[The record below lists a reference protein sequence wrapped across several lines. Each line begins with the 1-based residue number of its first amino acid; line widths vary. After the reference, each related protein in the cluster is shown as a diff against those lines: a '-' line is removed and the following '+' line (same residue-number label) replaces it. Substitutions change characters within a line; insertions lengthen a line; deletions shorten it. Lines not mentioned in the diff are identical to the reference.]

1 MPLSLPVYFRGRT
14 FVLHTRINGRH
25 FKRSLKTADPRVATL
40 RAIQLL
46 RAAQMAIKGD
56 IPDLSEFDLDPAK
69 LRKYKVNPSTGAME
83 TDGTQQDH
91 DNMMAAIDR
100 IGMIPGGW
108 PKTPS
113 TSGEAA
119 VPIST
124 TKKQRGNT
132 FTDVLAEYKT
142 LKSGASAGT
151 ITDYSATVAE
161 FEKFA
166 KKPAIS
172 EVSEDTI
179 SDYMRWLAKQ
189 GNKEPT
195 IDKKIG
201 ALRAMFNFGKKHK
214 LCHGD
219 NPAAD
224 RNLQS
229 RDQKNAGGHK
239 FYELDEIKQVLGC
252 VEFKAMAETQAN
264 FYLIMVAALITGIR
278 ITALAA
284 LRAEDFRVS
293 IGGNPYI
300 RVLKDKTAAGKRNVP
315 IPKTLHDSMR
325 AYLAKHA
332 DFGFDARSDGK
343 GASDPVRKELQT
355 HLANIKATG
364 DGFTVHGLRKTLN
377 SYFHKNRV
385 QIEERCQ
392 FMGHK
397 IDHVNVGVYT
407 PGHAVEKL
415 TLDDIAN
422 AVTKSQ
428 LELMAMIEFVAMV
441 EETPPSLATDS
452 VQTQ

>member
-1 MPLSLPVYFRGRT
+1 MA
-14 FVLHTRINGRH
+14 ING
-25 FKRSLKTADPRVATL
+25 DN
-40 RAIQLL
+40 
-46 RAAQMAIKGD
+46 
-56 IPDLSEFDLDPAK
+56 PDLSQFDLDPAK
-69 LRKYKVNPSTGAME
+69 LRKYKVDPGTGAVE

-91 DNMMAAIDR
+91 DNLMAYIDR
-100 IGMIPGGW
+100 VGVIPGGW
-108 PKTPS
+108 PKSPPASDATVAP
-113 TSGEAA
+113 TGAA
-119 VPIST
+119 
-124 TKKQRGNT
+124 KKQRGNT
-132 FTDVLAEYKT
+132 FTDVLAEYKI
-142 LKSGASAGT
+142 LKSGASKGT

-166 KKPAIS
+166 KKPAIA

-179 SDYMRWLAKQ
+179 GDYMLWLAKE

-224 RNLQS
+224 RNLQT
-229 RDQKNAGGHK
+229 REQKNAGGHK
-239 FYELDEIKQVLGC
+239 FYELDEIKEVLGC
-252 VEFKAMAETQAN
+252 PEFKAMAQTQPN

-315 IPKTLHDSMR
+315 IPKALHDSMR
-325 AYLAKHA
+325 AYLAKHTH
-332 DFGFDARSDGK
+332 FGFDERSDGK

-355 HLANIKATG
+355 HLENIKATG
-364 DGFTVHGLRKTLN
+364 EGFTVHGLRKTLN

-422 AVTKSQ
+422 AVNKSQ
-428 LELMAMIEFVAMV
+428 MELMAMIEFVATA
-441 EETPPSLATDS
+441 EEAPPSLATDS
-452 VQTQ
+452 TQTQ